1 MIDPIGDR
9 DALVSA
15 LRLIAS
21 EPVMND
27 RSRAIR
33 IGGLGSTP
41 DHLGPTCRDPKR
53 PKRPRRKLR
62 TND

>member
-27 RSRAIR
+27 RSRAIPNS
-33 IGGLGSTP
+33 GFPEYS
-41 DHLGPTCRDPKR
+41 
-53 PKRPRRKLR
+53 
-62 TND
+62 

>member
-1 MIDPIGDR
+1 VIDPIGDR

-27 RSRAIR
+27 RSRAILT
-33 IGGLGSTP
+33 GGFGS
-41 DHLGPTCRDPKR
+41 GSV
-53 PKRPRRKLR
+53 RKLSELGH
-62 TND
+62 TVKLMAPQL